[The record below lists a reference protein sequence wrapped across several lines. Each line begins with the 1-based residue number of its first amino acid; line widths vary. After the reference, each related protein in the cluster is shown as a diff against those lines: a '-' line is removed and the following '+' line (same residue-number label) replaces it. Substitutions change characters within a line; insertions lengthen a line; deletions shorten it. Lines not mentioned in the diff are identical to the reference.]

1 MQTRQ
6 LGQRKLSIPP
16 LVIGTMDRHQAP
28 DSLRINMIRE
38 AMAAGF
44 NAFDTAPLYDFGRAE
59 RQLGEALGD
68 VPRDQVYLF
77 SKVGLRWDAGDVGE
91 VLFSEPDR
99 DGVHRVVRRN
109 SRPESIV
116 EEVEHSLTRLQT
128 DYLDLVQI
136 HQPDPQTPIA
146 ESMAALLDL
155 RREGKVREI
164 GVSNFSA
171 EQVGQAQK
179 ALGET
184 GLCAVQSEYNLLR
197 RGVEKVLL
205 PLCNSQGIGFLAYSP
220 LAGGLLSGRNNAQLS
235 PSARSCVEGA
245 LASIAAEHGATAAV
259 IALAWLIAQP
269 GVSAGLVGMS
279 SLEQVPAYAEAAE
292 LELPPAHLGQLADA
306 FAGAQIVHAWEQNPL
321 RRRIGRLLR
330 ALRR

>member
-1 MQTRQ
+1 MEFPDR
-6 LGQRKLSIPP
+6 GAMPC
-16 LVIGTMDRHQAP
+16 LVMGTMDRHQAP
-28 DSLRINMIRE
+28 DNLRINMMRE
-38 AMAAGF
+38 ALAAGF

-59 RQLGEALGD
+59 RQLGEAVRE

-109 SRPESIV
+109 SRPESII

-128 DYLDLVQI
+128 GYLDLVQI
-136 HQPDPQTPIA
+136 HQPDPQTPLA

-164 GVSNFSA
+164 GVSNFSV
-171 EQVGQAQK
+171 EQVAQAQK
-179 ALGET
+179 ALGEV

-197 RGVEKVLL
+197 RGAEKLLL
-205 PLCNSQGIGFLAYSP
+205 PLCISQGMGFLAYSP
-220 LAGGLLSGRNNAQLS
+220 LAGGLLSGRNSAQLS
-235 PSARSCVEGA
+235 GSARSCVEGV
-245 LASIAAEHGATAAV
+245 LASIATEHGATLAV

-269 GVSAGLVGMS
+269 GVTAGLVGIS
-279 SLEQVPAYAEAAE
+279 AVEQVSAYAEAAQ
-292 LELPPAHLGQLADA
+292 LELSPDQLQRLADA
-306 FAGAQIVHAWEQNPL
+306 FAGAQIVHAWEKNRL
-321 RRRIGRLLR
+321 RRRIGRLLG